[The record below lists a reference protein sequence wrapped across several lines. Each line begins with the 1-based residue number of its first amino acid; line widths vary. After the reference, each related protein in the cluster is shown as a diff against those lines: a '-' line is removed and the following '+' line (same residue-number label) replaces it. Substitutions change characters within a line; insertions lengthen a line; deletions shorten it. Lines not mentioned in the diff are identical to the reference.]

1 MIDEAALLFM
11 RHSLVDYDKPNMD
24 KHCRLSYIR
33 CITELF
39 EGSLYNSK
47 HINIDT
53 YLLLILG
60 IAVLFCYFN
69 QLFFFV
75 PCIVIN
81 EQRVESGRHNVT
93 CLKMKS
99 KHDTEN
105 RSKASIICCSGDIP
119 KDRDDFDGA
128 LEKLRKLLIK
138 AIVREIPCK
147 IIILI
152 VFIAY
157 LGASIWGIV
166 NFKLGLDLN
175 KLASTDSYYYNYST
189 WNDLYF
195 RVEIPVSFV
204 IRSEVMYSSHRT
216 QDQITSLLQ
225 TAKNM
230 DAIDS
235 SFEINWLSEYKN
247 TPFYHDHNETAFVG
261 GLKEFLNKGGS
272 RFKTDIVFDETE
284 SRITAS
290 RFYVI
295 SSNVK
300 DSTDQGKMMLDL
312 KAVASS
318 SEPPCF
324 AYAPPFI
331 FFEQYV
337 QVLRSTL
344 QTVGIALA
352 VMIIITTIFMPQPVL
367 IFFVFLTMVMIL
379 VGVFGF
385 MYYWDLTLNSVTM
398 VHLVMVVGFSVDFS
412 VHICHAF
419 ASVTVTEEDVVK
431 PHFCSGEGRN
441 VRDIRV
447 EKAIDRSG
455 GPILNAALSSIVGIL
470 MLILSTSYIFQSFFK
485 LMLLVIL
492 FGLAHS
498 VLLLPV
504 LLSFAGPKPNEGR
517 GLYNNRTSGRGVS
530 LEPDYD
536 NRNNTNEAFQVDVSI
551 GHFRN
556 SLSGNVNNYAKTSQ
570 PQINITEQFGQ
581 STRL

>member
-1 MIDEAALLFM
+1 M
-11 RHSLVDYDKPNMD
+11 
-24 KHCRLSYIR
+24 
-33 CITELF
+33 
-39 EGSLYNSK
+39 
-47 HINIDT
+47 
-53 YLLLILG
+53 
-60 IAVLFCYFN
+60 
-69 QLFFFV
+69 

-81 EQRVESGRHNVT
+81 EQRVESGRHNLT
-93 CLKMKS
+93 CLKLKS
-99 KHDTEN
+99 KHDIEN
-105 RSKASIICCSGDIP
+105 RSKASIICCSGDTP

-128 LEKLRKLLIK
+128 LEKLRKFLIK

-166 NFKLGLDLN
+166 NLKLGLDLRS
-175 KLASTDSYYYNYST
+175 LASTDSYYYNYST

-195 RVEIPVSFV
+195 RVEIPVNFV
-204 IRSEVMYSSHRT
+204 IRLGVMYSSQST
-216 QDQITSLLQ
+216 QDQISSLLQ
-225 TAKNM
+225 TAKNL

-235 SFEINWLSEYKN
+235 SFEVNWLSEYKN
-247 TPFYHDHNETAFVG
+247 TPLYNDYNETAFVD
-261 GLKEFLNKGGS
+261 GLKDFLNQGGS

-295 SSNVK
+295 SNNVK
-300 DSTDQGKMMLDL
+300 YSTDQGKMMLDVR
-312 KAVASS
+312 AVASS
-318 SEPPCF
+318 SELPCF

-344 QTVGIALA
+344 QTVVIAIA
-352 VMIIITTIFMPQPVL
+352 VMVIMTTIFMPQPIL

-385 MYYWDLTLNSVTM
+385 KFYCDLTLNSVTM
-398 VHLVMVVGFSVDFS
+398 IHLVMAVGFSVDFS

-431 PHFCSGEGRN
+431 RHFCSGKGRN

-455 GPILNAALSSIVGIL
+455 GPMINAALSCLVGIL
-470 MLILSTSYIFQSFFK
+470 MLTLSTSYVFQSFFK

-498 VLLLPV
+498 VFLLPV
-504 LLSFAGPKPNEGR
+504 LLSFAGPQLNRGR
-517 GLYNNRTSGRGVS
+517 DVYNNRTSGRGVS
-530 LEPDYD
+530 LELEYD
-536 NRNNTNEAFQVDVSI
+536 NRNNTNKAFQKDMST
-551 GHFRN
+551 GRSRH
-556 SLSGNVNNYAKTSQ
+556 SLSGNANNYANTSH
-570 PQINITEQFGQ
+570 PQIYVTEQFAQ